1 MSGWKE
7 DDVSKVGVTWEFVGL
22 MDDTKAVSVVDMG
35 GGGMDFISTFW
46 VVGSQFWT
54 DVTIY
59 GIGHVYGAAWSRK
72 ITGHMDVY

>member
-35 GGGMDFISTFW
+35 GVAWIS
-46 VVGSQFWT
+46 VARSVMLDPNSGL
-54 DVTIY
+54 
-59 GIGHVYGAAWSRK
+59 
-72 ITGHMDVY
+72 M